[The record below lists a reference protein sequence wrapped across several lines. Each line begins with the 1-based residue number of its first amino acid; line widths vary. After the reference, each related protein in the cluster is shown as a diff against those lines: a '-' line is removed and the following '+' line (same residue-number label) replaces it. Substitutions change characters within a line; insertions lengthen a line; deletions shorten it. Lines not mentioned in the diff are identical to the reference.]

1 MKKITRPT
9 IALLLVLIISMTSI
23 TASASGTVPDYN
35 EGIMPCLEHVSNSSF
50 DFLALS
56 DGGHVSVSYNGN
68 DSFVRADVS
77 VKVEKRFLLVFW
89 NDVGEWS
96 TSSTDP
102 YGSFY
107 HIFALNGKGTYR
119 ATITLTITGSDGTTD
134 TITNEIESKLE

>member
-35 EGIMPCLEHVSNSSF
+35 EGIMPIMEHVSTTSF
-50 DFLALS
+50 IFYALS
-56 DGGHVSVSYNGN
+56 DGGHASIEYTGS
-68 DSFVRADVS
+68 DSFVRADVT

-89 NDVGEWS
+89 NDVDEWS
-96 TSSTDP
+96 ASSTDP

-107 HIFALNGKGTYR
+107 HLFALNGKGTYR
-119 ATITLTITGSDGTTD
+119 ATITLTITGSDGTVD
-134 TITNEIESKLE
+134 TITDEIESKLE